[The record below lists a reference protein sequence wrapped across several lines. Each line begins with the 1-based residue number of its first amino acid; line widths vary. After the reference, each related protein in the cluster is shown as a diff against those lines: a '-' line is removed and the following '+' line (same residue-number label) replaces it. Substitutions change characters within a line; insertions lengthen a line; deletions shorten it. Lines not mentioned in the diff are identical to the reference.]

1 MKRRAALVA
10 VLAAAGAP
18 RRALAAAATV
28 LVTSNGWHSGVVVRR
43 AAIAETGIPEVA
55 DFPAASWLEFG
66 WGDAEYYPNPRATAG
81 LALFA
86 AFPGPAVLHV
96 SGLAAHPAQVFPS
109 VEVFTLALLPDQHD
123 RLVAA
128 LAASFARAGAP
139 RAAPLP
145 TPGLYPFSR
154 FYPAT
159 GRFHAFNTCNTW
171 TAGILAA
178 AGLSISASGV
188 QTASDLTD
196 RVRALIAGR

>member
-1 MKRRAALVA
+1 MKRRAALIGLLA
-10 VLAAAGAP
+10 AAAGA
-18 RRALAAAATV
+18 RRAGAAFATV
-28 LVTSNGWHSGVVVRR
+28 LVTSNGWHSGIVVRR
-43 AAIAETGIPEVA
+43 AAIAATSIPEVA

-96 SGLAAHPAQVFPS
+96 SGLAAHPTQIFPS
-109 VEVFTLALLPDQHD
+109 VEVFTLAILPDQHD

-171 TAGILAA
+171 AAGILAA
-178 AGLSISASGV
+178 AGLSISASGI
-188 QTASDLTD
+188 QTASDLTA
-196 RVRALIAGR
+196 RLRPLASGQ